1 MAITK
6 GFQNDNRAPTGNTRE
21 SLWPIMTQ
29 IRIDETFVSST
40 APTVK
45 VNDQIHMWSTKTP
58 RTIASRSLAQGGVP
72 TADNSDTARTSNWTQ
87 IIYADYQLTGSR
99 MAADVVGKDVKAQER
114 DEAMNDCKDFLEYDL
129 VRGTM
134 VCGNN
139 STPSKMK
146 GLKAFASTLLTSAS
160 SASFS
165 ETAMN
170 KYMGNAWAVG
180 TKTTNF
186 LVGQTIK
193 DRINGFSGGANKN
206 VDASTESLYGN
217 IDVIKTSYGTVKI
230 NLHRYITAD
239 TDSTKPCFCAYDPR
253 YIHLGEYRPFVFEPL
268 AKVADADEEMCIGEY
283 TLQVDTEKAVLLVT
297 DLL

>member
-1 MAITK
+1 MSITK
-6 GFQNDNRAPTGNTRE
+6 GFQNDNRAPIGNTKE

-29 IRIDETFVSST
+29 IRVDETFVSSN
-40 APTVK
+40 APVVK
-45 VNDQIHMWSTKTP
+45 VTDQIHMWSTKSP
-58 RTIASRSLAQGGVP
+58 RTIASRSLAQGGTP
-72 TADNSDTARTSNWTQ
+72 TPDNTDTARAQNWTQ

-99 MAADVVGKDVKAQER
+99 MAADVAGKDVKAQER

-146 GLKAFASTLLTSAS
+146 GLKAWASTLLTSTS
-160 SASFS
+160 GTTFTESV
-165 ETAMN
+165 MN
-170 KYMGNAWAVG
+170 KYLGNGWGVG
-180 TKTTNF
+180 TKVTNF
-186 LVGQTIK
+186 LVGQTLK

-217 IDVIKTSYGTVKI
+217 IDVIKTTYGTVKI

-239 TDSTKPCFCAYDPR
+239 TDVKSDFLAYDPR
-253 YIHLGEYRPFVFEPL
+253 YIHLGEYRPFTFEPL
-268 AKVADADEEMCIGEY
+268 AKTADADEEMCIGEY
-283 TLQVDTEKAVLLVT
+283 TLQVDTEKAVVLATKLE
-297 DLL
+297 